1 MDSNRQQFLN
11 ASLIVGA
18 FFVLSALVTGEW
30 VLFFVAALPPFFTW
44 LFMGG
49 TVGELREA
57 LAPPKV
63 DDKPTTPPTA
73 QTNPLPRPIAP
84 AAQNLDAIIAEMDR
98 VLEADA
104 KNAEAY
110 LKRGSAY
117 FGKREWDNAL
127 RDMNMAIWLDKNLA
141 PAYFVRGR
149 LLLRRDDAEGAL
161 QEFNRALRIT
171 PKSAEVYAH
180 RSRLYA
186 LIGKMKEAREDAEE
200 AIRLNPDAAI
210 AYASR
215 GYIHWLNGE
224 WAAALEDYDKALYPG
239 GFDAFSLAGRA
250 ATLSKLGDA
259 EGARVALR
267 QLQEMHHHYQDLSI
281 LKQDYGLVDSFIET
295 LQSINR

>member
-1 MDSNRQQFLN
+1 MEPNRQQFLN
-11 ASLIVGA
+11 ASLLVGG
-18 FFVLSALVTGEW
+18 FFVLSGLITGEW
-30 VLFFVAALPPFFTW
+30 VLFFVAVLPPFFTW

-49 TVGELREA
+49 SVGQLREV
-57 LAPPKV
+57 LT
-63 DDKPTTPPTA
+63 PTATATPPTPNA
-73 QTNPLPRPIAP
+73 HPQSQPRPIAP

-127 RDMNMAIWLDKNLA
+127 RDMNMAIWLDKHLA

-171 PKSAEVYAH
+171 PEAVELYAH
-180 RSRLYA
+180 RARLYA
-186 LIGKMKEAREDAEE
+186 LMGKLKEARHDAEE
-200 AIRLNPDAAI
+200 AVRLNPSAGI

-215 GYIHWLNGE
+215 GYIHWLHGE
-224 WAAALEDYDKALYPG
+224 WSAALKDYERALHPG
-239 GFDAFSLAGRA
+239 MHDAFSLAGRA
-250 ATLSKLGDA
+250 ATLQKLGEEADA
-259 EGARVALR
+259 RATLR
-267 QLQEMHHHYQDLSI
+267 QLQEAHPHYQDLSA
-281 LKQDYGLVDSFIET
+281 LKQDYGLTTEFIDT
-295 LQSINR
+295 LQTLAT